1 MLGPW
6 ATAGVVFA
14 IGFVVALAGDATH
27 VAAGTTVYKWDDVP
41 EIWNS
46 AIWFPFAV
54 AGAVFAAAFI
64 SERLGMPAVRARTRA
79 DLVTGAAAVL
89 ALYGLTAA
97 LKGQPETVSVVLTGA
112 LAVLIW
118 SWWDPSPGA
127 LLTATFAAIVGP
139 LAEIGVVELGAS
151 EYTPTEDGL
160 AGVAPWLPC
169 LYFAAGAVASRMWAA
184 VARDGQ
190 PVARHRRSL

>member
-14 IGFVVALAGDATH
+14 IGFVVALCGDATH
-27 VAAGTTVYKWDDVP
+27 VAAGTTVYEWDDVP

-54 AGAVFAAAFI
+54 ASAVLAAAWI
-64 SERLGMPAVRARTRA
+64 SERMGLPAAHTRNRA
-79 DLVTGAAAVL
+79 DLVMGAAAVL

-127 LLTATFAAIVGP
+127 LLTATVAAVLGP
-139 LAEIGVVELGAS
+139 LGEIGIVELGAA

-184 VARDGQ
+184 VARDGK
-190 PVARHRRSL
+190 PAAPAS